1 MAPVAGL
8 AGIAGNRAQVRHRVV
23 GAVQVAG
30 AVHQQQHLAPVA
42 AVFGFFRGFVL
53 GQLAHGR
60 HCACGRWRPPG
71 RPTISPCTRDSCS
84 SPRSWPAPPWRRRRL
99 PRRAQQAP
107 QLEGRK
113 NQKVEHIR
121 VEDEA
126 VVIDEVRYAGQ
137 TQSVTVKPK
146 GNLPEYEI
154 QPTDMARSRPGDH
167 RDGLSSATG
176 KRVWNV
182 LNF

>member
-1 MAPVAGL
+1 MDPRFLLIAPLL
-8 AGIAGNRAQVRHRVV
+8 ACTAAAAQVPP
-23 GAVQVAG
+23 A
-30 AVHQQQHLAPVA
+30 A
-42 AVFGFFRGFVL
+42 AV
-53 GQLAHGR
+53 
-60 HCACGRWRPPG
+60 
-71 RPTISPCTRDSCS
+71 
-84 SPRSWPAPPWRRRRL
+84 
-99 PRRAQQAP
+99 QQAP
-107 QLEGRK
+107 QLEGRR

-121 VEDEA
+121 VEDDA

-146 GNLPEYEI
+146 SNLPEYEI

-167 RDGLSSATG
+167 RDGLSNATG

>member
-1 MAPVAGL
+1 MHARYL
-8 AGIAGNRAQVRHRVV
+8 L
-23 GAVQVAG
+23 
-30 AVHQQQHLAPVA
+30 LAPLLACTALAAQTPPA
-42 AVFGFFRGFVL
+42 AV
-53 GQLAHGR
+53 
-60 HCACGRWRPPG
+60 
-71 RPTISPCTRDSCS
+71 
-84 SPRSWPAPPWRRRRL
+84 
-99 PRRAQQAP
+99 QQAP

-121 VEDEA
+121 VEDDG

-146 GNLPEYEI
+146 SNLPQYEI

-176 KRVWNV
+176 KRVWN
-182 LNF
+182 LLAF

>member
-1 MAPVAGL
+1 MHPRFLLLAPLL
-8 AGIAGNRAQVRHRVV
+8 ACTAAAAQTPPA
-23 GAVQVAG
+23 AVQ
-30 AVHQQQHLAPVA
+30 
-42 AVFGFFRGFVL
+42 
-53 GQLAHGR
+53 
-60 HCACGRWRPPG
+60 
-71 RPTISPCTRDSCS
+71 
-84 SPRSWPAPPWRRRRL
+84 
-99 PRRAQQAP
+99 QAT
-107 QLEGRK
+107 QLEGRR

-121 VEDEA
+121 VEDDA

-146 GNLPEYEI
+146 SNLPQYEI
-154 QPTDMARSRPGDH
+154 QPTDMARSRPGDN